1 MSNQCSSQASVLRL
15 AEAGC
20 SLNQPPPQLQ
30 LENPSLKRTFPL
42 QTRPRCTKDS
52 CRTNKALL
60 NGVLDALQEENPP
73 CSSVSA
79 SRRRRLLPSLVSAS
93 ARLLLLL
100 PSSQLQSFGQT
111 SESTTNTPYAGA
123 ADRGVAPTTSLL
135 VPVCLFVKSF

>member
-1 MSNQCSSQASVLRL
+1 MTNQCSSQASVLRL

-42 QTRPRCTKDS
+42 QTRPTCTEDS

-79 SRRRRLLPSLVSAS
+79 SRRRLLPSLVSAS